1 MHPFGIKYTKWRL
14 GIFHTAMLT
23 HQTLSSTYKYTKE
36 DTALPRLSLWKEGA
50 HTNDYKFFDARVR
63 EMFTTGG
70 TTINVYKYIGPKQQ
84 TTPPHTVPDATTPQY
99 DTFNELTIEDLLWG
113 ENRNRNY
120 DDDVYPLRGI
130 YTLSDI
136 DFDLSQ
142 FGLFLQNDTLFITFH
157 LNDMIEQIGRKI
169 MSGDVLELVHQRDFN
184 PLDLSK
190 PEYLKKYYVVQD
202 AARASEGYSPTWFPH
217 LWRVKA
223 TPMPAGQEF
232 EDILNSDGTKPGG
245 GNNTTYDKEIQI
257 NDAIVQQALNEVPEA
272 GYDTDKFYTLPLNE
286 DGSSRGDILTT
297 ADSANVFA
305 DNENYL
311 SDFEAISPKKSGYS
325 GYLLGDGLAPNGHNV
340 TASTVFPENAFEGQ
354 FVLRLDYFPNR
365 LFRFNGRK
373 WVKIEDDVRTPQL
386 PDRSKNQKGGFVNN
400 TASTKLS
407 DGTTL
412 EQRQTL
418 SQALAP
424 KADN

>member
-1 MHPFGIKYTKWRL
+1 
-14 GIFHTAMLT
+14 MLT
-23 HQTLSSTYKYTKE
+23 HQTSASTYKYTKE
-36 DTALPRLSLWKEGA
+36 DIALPRLSLWKEGA
-50 HTNDYKFFDARVR
+50 HTNDYKFFDARIR
-63 EMFTTGG
+63 EMFTIGG
-70 TTINVYKYIGPKQQ
+70 TTINVYKYIGPKPQ
-84 TTPPHTVPDATTPQY
+84 TKNPPDATQPNY
-99 DTFNELTIEDLLWG
+99 NVWNELSIEDLLWG

-120 DDDVYPLRGI
+120 DDDVYPLRGV
-130 YTLSDI
+130 YQLSDI

-169 MSGDVLELVHQRDFN
+169 VSGDVLELVHQRDFN
-184 PLDLSK
+184 PLDLSQ
-190 PEYLKKYYVVQD
+190 PTFTKKYYVVQD

-232 EDILNSDGTKPGG
+232 EDILNPDGTNPGG
-245 GNNTTYDKEIQI
+245 GTNTTYVKEIQI
-257 NDAIVQQALNEVPEA
+257 NDAIVQQALNEVPKA
-272 GYDTDKFYTLPLNE
+272 GYDTDKYYTLPTNP

-297 ADSANVFA
+297 ADSAFVFSDNV
-305 DNENYL
+305 NYQV
-311 SDFEAISPKKSGYS
+311 DFDAISPKKSGYT
-325 GYLLGDGLAPNGHNV
+325 GWLLGDGLAPNGHEV
-340 TASTVFPENAFEGQ
+340 TATTVFPENPYEGQ

-373 WVKIEDDVRTPQL
+373 WIKIEDNVRTPQL
-386 PDRSKNQKGGFVNN
+386 PDISKNQKSSFVNN
-400 TASTKLS
+400 DASTRLS

>member
-1 MHPFGIKYTKWRL
+1 M
-14 GIFHTAMLT
+14 
-23 HQTLSSTYKYTKE
+23 
-36 DTALPRLSLWKEGA
+36 PRLSLWKEGA
-50 HTNDYKFFDARVR
+50 HTNDYRFFDGRIR
-63 EMFTTGG
+63 EMFTVGG
-70 TTINVYKYIGPKQQ
+70 TTINIHKYIGPKES
-84 TTPPHTVPDATTPQY
+84 TTSGDDATKPKY
-99 DTFNELTIEDLLWG
+99 DIWNELTIEDLLWG
-113 ENRNRNY
+113 ENTNRNY

-157 LNDMIEQIGRKI
+157 LNDMIEQLGRKI
-169 MSGDVLELVHQRDFN
+169 MAGDVLEIVHQRDYN
-184 PLDLSK
+184 PLDLAN
-190 PEYLKKYYVVQD
+190 PMYLRKFYVVQD

-223 TPMPAGQEF
+223 TPMPAGQEY
-232 EDILNSDGTKPGG
+232 EDILNQDKDGDGKPDGD
-245 GNNTTYDKEIQI
+245 NNTTYNKEIEI
-257 NDAIVQQALNEVPEA
+257 NDAIIQQALNEVPKA
-272 GYDTDKFYTLPLNE
+272 GYDTDKYYTVPTNP
-286 DGSSRGDILTT
+286 DGSSRGDLFVT
-297 ADSANVFA
+297 ADAVNVFA
-305 DNENYL
+305 DSTNYTV
-311 SDFEAISPKKSGYS
+311 DFEALSPTKSGYT
-325 GYLLGDGLAPNGHNV
+325 GWLLGDGLAPNGFPV
-340 TASTVFPENAFEGQ
+340 TASTIFPNNAVEGQ
-354 FVLRLDYFPNR
+354 FVLRIDYFPNR

-373 WVKIEDDVRTPQL
+373 WIKVEDNVRTPQL
-386 PDRSKNQKGGFVNN
+386 PHTSKNQKSSFVNN